1 MMTRRDT
8 AFSRTMLNKAMNA
21 QRSQRNQRHD
31 PRKIFYNGFREKK
44 RSIQPL
50 FSTMFLLT
58 SSTDP
63 LTEGLPNTKR
73 HTCWVCLYTI
83 LSHNRIILRTQE
95 HRSALLASALRSSV
109 TLLPSHALSVC

>member
-1 MMTRRDT
+1 
-8 AFSRTMLNKAMNA
+8 MLDKAMNA

-44 RSIQPL
+44 KAIHPAFVL
-50 FSTMFLLT
+50 NNVPLT

-83 LSHNRIILRTQE
+83 LSRNRIILRTQE
-95 HRSALLASALRSSV
+95 HRSALLASALRSFV
-109 TLLPSHALSVC
+109 ILLPSHALSVC